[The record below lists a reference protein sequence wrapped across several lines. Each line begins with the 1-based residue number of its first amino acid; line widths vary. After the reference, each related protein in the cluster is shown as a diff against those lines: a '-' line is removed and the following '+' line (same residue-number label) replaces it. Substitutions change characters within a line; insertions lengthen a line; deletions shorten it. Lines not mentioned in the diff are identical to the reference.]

1 MSQPKK
7 IPHSAQQHPPAQ
19 LQFRAQTA
27 FKFVQASE
35 LPVNPVSWLVNG
47 YLECDTLAVMY
58 GAPAVGKSFLAL
70 DISCCVAA
78 GVPFHGSD
86 VAQGAVFYIVG
97 EGHGGVAR
105 RVNAWAKHCQ
115 SDVPSGLFISETPA
129 DFFDGESAEAVASAV
144 ENIASETGFN
154 PALIVIDTMA
164 RNFRGEENS
173 ATDVSY
179 FIHNLDQLR
188 RKWRATVLIVHHS
201 GKDHDRGARGS
212 TALKG
217 AADAE
222 YEVTRSDKDNVV
234 RLLSKKMKD
243 AVQPDALAF
252 KLEPVFVS
260 DTNGELTQAAALS
273 RVSYSPA
280 SEAAQ
285 PQGKNQQRALQILR
299 DMHAE
304 AKDSAEPVSEISYEA
319 WKKRLADD
327 GAGRNR
333 AKEACE
339 GLLKRGVVS
348 VEGDNVMLALK

>member
-1 MSQPKK
+1 MNQPKK
-7 IPHSAQQHPPAQ
+7 IPHSVRQHLSAQ
-19 LQFRAQTA
+19 LPFRAETS

-47 YLECDTLAVMY
+47 YFERDTLAVMF
-58 GAPAVGKSFLAL
+58 GAPAVGKSVLAL

-78 GVPFHGSD
+78 GIPFHGSA

-115 SDVPSGLFISETPA
+115 SEVPSALFISETPA
-129 DFFDGESAEAVASAV
+129 DFFDGESAKAVASAV
-144 ENIASETGFN
+144 ENIVNATGLN

-179 FIHNLDQLR
+179 FIHNLDELR

-243 AVQPDALAF
+243 AAPPDAMAF
-252 KLEPVFVS
+252 ALETVLVN
-260 DTNGELTQAAALS
+260 DTRGEMTQAVALR
-273 RVSYSPA
+273 RVAYIPA
-280 SEAAQ
+280 SETAQ
-285 PQGKNQQRALQILR
+285 PQGKNQQRALEILK
-299 DMHAE
+299 DMHGK
-304 AKDSAEPVSEISYEA
+304 AKASGNMSAEIPYEIWRKGVAE
-319 WKKRLADD
+319 D

-333 AKEACE
+333 AKEACD
-339 GLLKRGVVS
+339 GLVRRGVVS
-348 VEGDNVMLALK
+348 VDGECVKLLSD